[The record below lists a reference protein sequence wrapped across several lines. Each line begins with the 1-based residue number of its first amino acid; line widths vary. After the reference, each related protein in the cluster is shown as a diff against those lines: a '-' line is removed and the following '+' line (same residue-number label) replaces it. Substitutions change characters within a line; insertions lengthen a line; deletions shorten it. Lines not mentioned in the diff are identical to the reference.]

1 MTHFQLLCRF
11 LSVHVLR
18 PPLGSRVP
26 YGTHHP
32 PAPTNQ
38 LCSLFPGPGNRS
50 SIYTLAQ
57 TRNQDISLVPSSS
70 TSLHILGP
78 IICRLH
84 PKQPIF
90 FLSVPRTTPLF
101 RSCFWHDSLLP
112 VWSVSRSFSPRQAG
126 FFSPWQS
133 CPVSPLHKSPS
144 SVCPPQVGQTQVLTG
159 ARQMP

>member
-1 MTHFQLLCRF
+1 MSYPQPTSGVQSSTWNSSSSCSNQSALLCF
-11 LSVHVLR
+11 
-18 PPLGSRVP
+18 PDQ
-26 YGTHHP
+26 GTE
-32 PAPTNQ
+32 AP
-38 LCSLFPGPGNRS
+38 
-50 SIYTLAQ
+50 SILWPKAEIKTLALSP
-57 TRNQDISLVPSSS
+57 TSS
-70 TSLHILGP
+70 TPLHILGP
-78 IICRLH
+78 IICHLH

-133 CPVSPLHKSPS
+133 CPVSPLLKPPS
-144 SVCPPQVGQTQVLTG
+144 SFCPPRVGQTQVLTG